1 MRRST
6 FKVLFLIK
14 PSRVSKSGEC
24 PVSMRITINGMR
36 IETTMT
42 LSVEPAKWNKLAEKV
57 VGKDRKSQEIN
68 NRLDTIRLRIMEIY
82 RELEFE
88 AAEVTPKI
96 ILDRYLGREDES
108 RKKLLVVF
116 EEHNDRCR
124 KLSGVDM
131 APSTVMRYETSYRHT
146 AEFIQLFYKKD
157 DVYLEEV
164 NHQFIKDYE
173 FFLKTERKCNHN
185 SATKYLKNFKKIIR
199 IALANEWIKK
209 DPFVNIK
216 FTLEEV
222 ERDFLEDHELE
233 KLINRKFEFERLSII
248 RDAFI
253 FCCFTGLAFTD
264 VKSLKK
270 EHLALD
276 NEGVTWI
283 RKRRNKTNNMCNIPL
298 MEIPMLILERYKS
311 HPSCIRKGVL
321 LPIPTNQK
329 MNAYLKEIAELCGI
343 HKQLSTH
350 TGRHTY
356 ATSVCLANG
365 VSIENVAKMLGHSDT
380 KMTRHYA
387 RVLDKSILQDM
398 RKVDGKYKSPSL

>member
-124 KLSGVDM
+124 KSSGVDM

-173 FFLKTERKCNHN
+173 FF
-185 SATKYLKNFKKIIR
+185 
-199 IALANEWIKK
+199 
-209 DPFVNIK
+209 
-216 FTLEEV
+216 
-222 ERDFLEDHELE
+222 
-233 KLINRKFEFERLSII
+233 
-248 RDAFI
+248 
-253 FCCFTGLAFTD
+253 
-264 VKSLKK
+264 
-270 EHLALD
+270 
-276 NEGVTWI
+276 
-283 RKRRNKTNNMCNIPL
+283 
-298 MEIPMLILERYKS
+298 
-311 HPSCIRKGVL
+311 
-321 LPIPTNQK
+321 
-329 MNAYLKEIAELCGI
+329 
-343 HKQLSTH
+343 
-350 TGRHTY
+350 
-356 ATSVCLANG
+356 
-365 VSIENVAKMLGHSDT
+365 
-380 KMTRHYA
+380 
-387 RVLDKSILQDM
+387 
-398 RKVDGKYKSPSL
+398 